1 MPTAKNKKKPSKKKA
16 SGDGDGFEAILTV
29 GVGNS
34 TSLSMKRKSPM
45 KARTKSKVA
54 GSKEKTSKAADS
66 TSEEPP
72 IPESGGRKCP
82 ADQLVALEKQKGKV
96 TSLW

>member
-1 MPTAKNKKKPSKKKA
+1 MPTAKNIEKPSEKKTT
-16 SGDGDGFEAILTV
+16 GDGDGFEAISTV
-29 GVGNS
+29 GVGES
-34 TSLSMKRKSPM
+34 TSLSMKGKSPM

-54 GSKEKTSKAADS
+54 GSKKKTSNAADS

-82 ADQLVALEKQKGKV
+82 PLNN
-96 TSLW
+96 W